1 MQTRHAKITQ
11 SFIYCRY
18 FYIPARKEHRGIG
31 GLFFDDLDATGAAFD
46 VQVML
51 IYRACTPSSVQAQ
64 PRQQQ
69 QRQQQQRQQWQQQQL
84 YIGVVVYLQ

>member
-1 MQTRHAKITQ
+1 MFSCILAC
-11 SFIYCRY
+11 CRY

-51 IYRACTPSSVQAQ
+51 ILISANTTAEVAAAQ
-64 PRQQQ
+64 Q
-69 QRQQQQRQQWQQQQL
+69 QQQQL
-84 YIGVVVYLQ
+84 Y